1 MEGFNLFSLLI
12 NENRKMLKEKDL
24 LISIYIVF
32 SGMRIYSTFQVVV
45 FSAN

>member
-1 MEGFNLFSLLI
+1 MKGFNLFSLLI

-24 LISIYIVF
+24 PTSIYRVF
-32 SGMRIYSTFQVVV
+32 SGMRIYGTFQVVV